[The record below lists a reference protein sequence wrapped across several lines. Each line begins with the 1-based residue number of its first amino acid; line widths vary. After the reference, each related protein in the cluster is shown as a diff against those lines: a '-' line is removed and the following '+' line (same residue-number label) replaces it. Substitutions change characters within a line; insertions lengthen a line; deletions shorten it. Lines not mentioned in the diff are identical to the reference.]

1 MMEVLEKSFVAT
13 LAFDTHKAVKALRQ
27 AGFDDLQAEA
37 VTEQISTAIGE
48 NLVTKD
54 DLENAV
60 EKLELRITTKVY
72 GAVVV
77 GVALIKALDF
87 LLG

>member
-1 MMEVLEKSFVAT
+1 MAT
-13 LAFDTHKAVKALRQ
+13 LAFDTHKAVKALRE

-37 VTEQISTAIGE
+37 VTDQISAATGE

-60 EKLELRITTKVY
+60 EKLERSGEQLVRLNGSIDPCTFP
-72 GAVVV
+72 
-77 GVALIKALDF
+77 ALWRTA
-87 LLG
+87 

>member
-1 MMEVLEKSFVAT
+1 MAT
-13 LAFDTHKAVKALRQ
+13 LALDTHKAVKALRE

-37 VTEQISTAIGE
+37 VTERLSTAIGE
-48 NLVTKD
+48 NLMTKD

-60 EKLELRITTKVY
+60 EKLELHITTKMY
-72 GAVVV
+72 GTVVV
-77 GVALIKALDF
+77 GVAMIKALDF

>member
-1 MMEVLEKSFVAT
+1 MAT
-13 LAFDTHKAVKALRQ
+13 LASDTYKAVKALRE

-37 VTEQISTAIGE
+37 VTEQISAAIGE

-54 DLENAV
+54 DLENVV

-77 GVALIKALDF
+77 GVALIKTLDF

>member
-1 MMEVLEKSFVAT
+1 MAT
-13 LAFDTHKAVKALRQ
+13 LAFDTHKAVKALRE

-37 VTEQISTAIGE
+37 VTDQISAAIGE

-72 GAVVV
+72 AAVVV
-77 GVALIKALDF
+77 GVGLIKALDF

>member
-1 MMEVLEKSFVAT
+1 MTEALENLRGHARFY
-13 LAFDTHKAVKALRQ
+13 THKAVKALRE

-54 DLENAV
+54 DPGN
-60 EKLELRITTKVY
+60 K
-72 GAVVV
+72 G
-77 GVALIKALDF
+77 
-87 LLG
+87 